1 MNAFVP
7 CRRVRNNLIIGGI
20 LLGCGASA
28 QIVSSCHGV
37 SEQYCIIYKKTH
49 DKLCILLK
57 YNLPAPRAVTLLF
70 ADSAQILL
78 SAPSG
83 VRTLIPKRRK
93 QSFFSKIFPHGI
105 RTHVSQTEQCLSYQ
119 STICALL
126 HLYML

>member
-1 MNAFVP
+1 MYIVYYIM
-7 CRRVRNNLIIGGI
+7 V
-20 LLGCGASA
+20 GCGASA

-37 SEQYCIIYKKTH
+37 SEQYCNIYKKTH
-49 DKLCILLK
+49 DKVCKLLK
-57 YNLPAPRAVTLLF
+57 YNLPAPRAVTFLF